1 MIDIYFGED
10 DAEAIFAREIRAE
23 SEVPASNMIEQLQE
37 AEKARHE
44 IKFQEMQ
51 MAFEKAQAVKY
62 DCDYEELK
70 FCFDNHENLTGHRYP
85 PTSQRHESWLVW
97 QEAWQAAQEHMLQA
111 RYEKL
116 SSHEYMLIPAELSD
130 EIAEAIAYNA
140 NCCGGI
146 AQDIYQAIIQASKQ
160 YQ

>member
-1 MIDIYFGED
+1 M
-10 DAEAIFAREIRAE
+10 
-23 SEVPASNMIEQLQE
+23 
-37 AEKARHE
+37 
-44 IKFQEMQ
+44 
-51 MAFEKAQAVKY
+51 
-62 DCDYEELK
+62 
-70 FCFDNHENLTGHRYP
+70 
-85 PTSQRHESWLVW
+85 W